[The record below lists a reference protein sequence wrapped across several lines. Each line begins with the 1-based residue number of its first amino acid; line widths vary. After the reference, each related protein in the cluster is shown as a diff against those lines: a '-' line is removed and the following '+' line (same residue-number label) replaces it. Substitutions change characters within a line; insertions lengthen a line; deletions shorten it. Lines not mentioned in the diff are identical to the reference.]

1 VYCCSHKESQ
11 ENGSRHVGEVL
22 AKENEWKES
31 EHFTSE
37 NLSLM
42 ANHNYLDLR
51 ITKVGKLFASKPG
64 KYGWHFW
71 G

>member
-1 VYCCSHKESQ
+1 VKRIIGFITICGLVLLGCSHKESQ
-11 ENGSRHVGEVL
+11 DNGSRHVGEVL

-42 ANHNYLDLR
+42 VNHNYLDLR
-51 ITKVGKLFASKPG
+51 ILK
-64 KYGWHFW
+64 
-71 G
+71 